1 MKRLL
6 YFLLALLPALI
17 AAALLFLGFAK
28 IDTAISSLLPQN
40 LAENSVFRAVEDA
53 QNRRLNETAIVLVG
67 AENPQQAFEN
77 AGQIADLWRQ
87 SGLFDQV
94 ENTLQINIDDLTAIN
109 QQMGVALLPDY
120 QAELLL
126 HNPDE
131 YFQEYAQ
138 DLLNP
143 FSGSLISPTRDWLG
157 FSRFLSQKQGVNQLN
172 WSAEYNA
179 LYSEYENKTW
189 VWVRA
194 VPNKKAIA
202 HIPQLVQKTQDFA
215 QKQGVEIAVSGGI
228 FFAADSKQKAEQES
242 KIMSAVGLTLTFVF
256 LLWAF
261 RTLRILAL
269 FVVLAAGLSTG
280 LCVSLLVFSS
290 VHILALVVGTSLLGV
305 LVDFPLHGLASTLF
319 RRPENTCHA
328 QNSIRRLLPTF
339 IISFIITAAGYLLL
353 LIAPLPLLKQ
363 TAVFSVA
370 ALCGAF
376 VATVFLLP
384 EFLRHYQARTTHFTH
399 LAYFLYKYIN
409 RLPLLWISLI
419 CGIFL
424 PIGIAQSHWQD
435 DIRQW
440 LVLPDDLLQQTAK
453 VARIS
458 GIEQNAQS
466 FIIQADSEDKL
477 LNLSKNIA
485 NQMQPFAD
493 TQGLHEWILPTEKQ
507 QQIKQHLLDLSKQGK
522 SFDAMTAVGIRPEI
536 MQQAMRDT
544 AQKPDITLSGSLKNH
559 LGYAWQHLYIGK
571 IDNQYIALMNLSN
584 IRDMAAIENIVKTMP
599 CNKGSCIHL
608 IDKRREL
615 NQQFAHIRN
624 LTAYLKIASFVLAFV
639 LLWAVFGKR
648 KSLFIIT
655 PPTLAVLATI
665 GVLGWLQTP
674 IGLFAM
680 FGLLLS
686 SAVGIDYTVYAVN
699 APEEPAVKVGGITL
713 AATTTALSFGLL
725 SFSQTPAVATFGLSV
740 AIAVVFNWIITVCLL
755 SGCLKKI

>member
-6 YFLLALLPALI
+6 YFLLALLPAFI
-17 AAALLFLGFAK
+17 VAALLFLGYAK
-28 IDTAISSLLPQN
+28 IDTAMSSLLPQN
-40 LAENSVFRAVEDA
+40 LAENPVFQAVENA

-77 AGQIADLWRQ
+77 AEKIADLWRQ
-87 SGLFDQV
+87 SGLFDEV
-94 ENTLQINIDDLTAIN
+94 ENTLQININDLSLIN
-109 QQMGVALLPDY
+109 QQMGVALLPDD

-143 FSGSLISPTRDWLG
+143 FSGSLISPSEDWLG

-215 QKQGVEIAVSGGI
+215 QQQGVEIAVSGGI
-228 FFAADSKQKAEQES
+228 FFAADSKQKAEKES
-242 KIMSAVGLTLTFVF
+242 KMMSIIGITLTFAF

-261 RTLRILAL
+261 RTIRILML
-269 FVVLAAGLSTG
+269 SVVLAAGLSTG
-280 LCVSLLVFSS
+280 LAVSLAVFST
-290 VHILALVVGTSLLGV
+290 VHILTIVVGTSLVGV
-305 LVDFPLHGLASTLF
+305 LVDFPLHALSASLF
-319 RRPENTCHA
+319 RQPENSWHA

-339 IISFIITAAGYLLL
+339 IISLIITATGYLLL
-353 LIAPLPLLKQ
+353 LAAPLPLLKQ

-370 ALCGAF
+370 ALCSAF

-384 EFLRHYQARTTHFTH
+384 EFLRHYQPRTTHFTH
-399 LAYFLYKYIN
+399 LAYFLSNYIN
-409 RLPLLWISLI
+409 RLPLMWISLI
-419 CGIFL
+419 CGVFL
-424 PIGIAQSHWQD
+424 SIGIIKSHWQD

-440 LVLPDDLLQQTAK
+440 VVLPDDLLQQTVK

-485 NQMQPFAD
+485 NQIADFAD
-493 TQGLHEWILPTEKQ
+493 THGLHEWILPTEKQ

-522 SFDAMTAVGIRPEI
+522 SFDAMTEIGVRPEI
-536 MQQAMRDT
+536 VQQAMRNT
-544 AQKPDITLSGSLKNH
+544 AQKPDINLSGSLKTH
-559 LGYAWQHLYIGK
+559 LGQAWQHLYIGK
-571 IDNQYIALMNLSN
+571 IDNQYIAVMNLSN
-584 IRDMAAIENIVKTMP
+584 IRDRAAIENIIKTMP
-599 CNKGSCIHL
+599 CNKDACVHL

-624 LTAYLKIASFVLAFV
+624 LTAYLKIASFVLAF
-639 LLWAVFGKR
+639 LALWAVFGKR
-648 KSLFIIT
+648 KSLLIIT

-665 GVLGWLQTP
+665 GVLGWFAIP

-699 APEEPAVKVGGITL
+699 APEETAVKVGGITL
-713 AATTTALSFGLL
+713 TAATTALSFGLL

-755 SGCLKKI
+755 SD

>member
-6 YFLLALLPALI
+6 YFLLALLPAFV
-17 AAALLFLGFAK
+17 AVALLFLGFAK
-28 IDTAISSLLPQN
+28 IDTAMSSLLPQN

-87 SGLFDQV
+87 SGLFGQV
-94 ENTLQINIDDLTAIN
+94 ENTLHINIDDLTAIN

-143 FSGSLISPTRDWLG
+143 FSGSLISPTKDWLG

-215 QKQGVEIAVSGGI
+215 QRQGVEIAVSGGI

-261 RTLRILAL
+261 RTPRILAL

-319 RRPENTCHA
+319 RQPENTWHA
-328 QNSIRRLLPTF
+328 QNSIRKLLPTF
-339 IISFIITAAGYLLL
+339 AISLGITAAGYLLL
-353 LIAPLPLLKQ
+353 LVAPLPLLKQ

-409 RLPLLWISLI
+409 HLPLLWISLI

-424 PIGIAQSHWQD
+424 SIGIAQSHWQD

-466 FIIQADSEDKL
+466 FIIQADNEDKL

-507 QQIKQHLLDLSKQGK
+507 QQIKQHLLNLSKQGK

-536 MQQAMRDT
+536 VQQAMRDT

-559 LGYAWQHLYIGK
+559 LGAAWQHLYIGK

-584 IRDMAAIENIVKTMP
+584 IRDMAAIENLIKTMP

-755 SGCLKKI
+755 SGSLKK

>member
-28 IDTAISSLLPQN
+28 IDTAMSSLLPQN

-94 ENTLQINIDDLTAIN
+94 ENTLHINIDDLTAIN

-143 FSGSLISPTRDWLG
+143 FSGSLISPSEDWLG

-215 QKQGVEIAVSGGI
+215 QRQGVEIAVSGGI

-261 RTLRILAL
+261 RTPRILAL

-319 RRPENTCHA
+319 RQPENLWHA

-353 LIAPLPLLKQ
+353 LVAPLPLLKQ

-424 PIGIAQSHWQD
+424 SIGIAQSHWQD

-440 LVLPDDLLQQTAK
+440 VVLPDDLLQQTVK
-453 VARIS
+453 VAQIS
-458 GIEQNAQS
+458 GIEQNAQNL
-466 FIIQADSEDKL
+466 IIQADSEDKL
-477 LNLSKNIA
+477 LNLSKNISKQIA
-485 NQMQPFAD
+485 DFAD
-493 TQGLHEWILPTEKQ
+493 TQGLHEWILSTQKQ
-507 QQIKQHLLDLSKQGK
+507 QQIKQHLLDLSKQNK
-522 SFDAMTAVGIRPEI
+522 SFDAMTAVGISPEI
-536 MQQAMRDT
+536 VQQAMQDT
-544 AQKPDITLSGSLKNH
+544 AQKPDINLSGSLKTH

-584 IRDMAAIENIVKTMP
+584 IRDISAIENIVKTTP
-599 CNKGSCIHL
+599 CNQNACVHL
-608 IDKRREL
+608 IDKRQEL

-624 LTAYLKIASFVLAFV
+624 LTAYLKIASFVLAFLV
-639 LLWAVFGKR
+639 LWAVFGKR
-648 KSLFIIT
+648 KSLIIIT

-699 APEEPAVKVGGITL
+699 APEQPAVKVGGITL

-755 SGCLKKI
+755 SGCLKRI

>member
-28 IDTAISSLLPQN
+28 IDTAMSSLLPQN

-67 AENPQQAFEN
+67 AKNPQQAFEN

-94 ENTLQINIDDLTAIN
+94 ENTLHINIDDLTAIN

-143 FSGSLISPTRDWLG
+143 FSGSLISPSEDWLG

-215 QKQGVEIAVSGGI
+215 QRQGVEIAVSGGI

-261 RTLRILAL
+261 RTPRILAL

-319 RRPENTCHA
+319 RQPENTWHA

-353 LIAPLPLLKQ
+353 LVAPLPLLKQ

-399 LAYFLYKYIN
+399 LAYFLSNNIN

-424 PIGIAQSHWQD
+424 SIGILQSHWQD

-466 FIIQADSEDKL
+466 FIIQADNEDKL

-536 MQQAMRDT
+536 VQQAMQNT

-559 LGYAWQHLYIGK
+559 LGAAWQHLYIGK

-584 IRDMAAIENIVKTMP
+584 IRDMAAIENLIKTMP

-755 SGCLKKI
+755 SGSLKKI

>member
-28 IDTAISSLLPQN
+28 IDTAMSSLLPQN

-143 FSGSLISPTRDWLG
+143 FSGSLISPSEDWLG
-157 FSRFLSQKQGVNQLN
+157 VSRFLSQKQGLNQLN

-215 QKQGVEIAVSGGI
+215 QRQGVEIAVSGGI

-261 RTLRILAL
+261 RTPRILAL

-319 RRPENTCHA
+319 RQPENTWHA
-328 QNSIRRLLPTF
+328 QNSIRKLLPTF
-339 IISFIITAAGYLLL
+339 AISLGITAAGYLLL
-353 LIAPLPLLKQ
+353 LVAPLPLLKQ

-409 RLPLLWISLI
+409 HLPLLWISLI

-424 PIGIAQSHWQD
+424 SIGIAQSHWQD

-466 FIIQADSEDKL
+466 FIIQADNEDKL

-507 QQIKQHLLDLSKQGK
+507 QQIKQHLLNLSKQGK

-536 MQQAMRDT
+536 VQQAMRDT

-559 LGYAWQHLYIGK
+559 LGAAWQHLYIGK

-584 IRDMAAIENIVKTMP
+584 IRDMAAIENLIKTML
-599 CNKGSCIHL
+599 CNKDSCIHL

-713 AATTTALSFGLL
+713 TATTTALSFGLL

-755 SGCLKKI
+755 SGSLKK